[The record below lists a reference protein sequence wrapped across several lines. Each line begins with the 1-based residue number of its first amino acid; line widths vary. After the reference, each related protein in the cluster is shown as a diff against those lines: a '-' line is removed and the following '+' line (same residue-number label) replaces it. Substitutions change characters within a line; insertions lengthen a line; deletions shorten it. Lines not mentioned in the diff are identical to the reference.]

1 MKKNSDAELEC
12 ALNAISDLKKVN
24 APDYFHTKL
33 MLRMENEIMSKDD
46 ELPTKS
52 VYIIYAISLFL
63 FVAILLTKNFSTAD
77 SKYKSN
83 IESLAS
89 SYDQYVSN

>member
-1 MKKNSDAELEC
+1 MKKNSDVELEC
-12 ALNAISDLKKVN
+12 ALNAITDLKKVN
-24 APDYFHTKL
+24 APDFFYPKL
-33 MLRMENEIMSKDD
+33 MLRMENELMSKND
-46 ELPTKS
+46 ELPNKS

-63 FVAILLTKNFSTAD
+63 FFSILLTKNFGTAD